1 MTTRDQ
7 ARHECMERTHFA
19 NRDHFQFLTHWL
31 KQLAGMGDD
40 GRHIASLLG
49 ELADYLGA
57 THACV
62 WQCQPALTDSTPLYS
77 YGYLNSQNQP
87 SHTSRRV
94 RPSASNGIN
103 IHTLAA
109 ALENTHTAWAQQP
122 QLLEDLSGPDTHAS
136 KNEASLK
143 LLQHGVR
150 SLWWIPGTQRLL
162 ALSLFF
168 RTPTDHRAEDQ
179 ALLTS
184 LVQALECYAPQSV
197 TTPTLPTAVDETPL
211 MQLLKHSSDGFCR
224 VVFHPPIS
232 LQDDQTL
239 LLDRLRKGR
248 INATNEAL
256 AAGLNLALGTPI
268 IGRTLS
274 DLIADTEL
282 TPLLRAAVEAQFS
295 RVRTLSTLFQEDHV
309 QRVETS
315 CQGDIYDGELTQL
328 WLTRR
333 DLSHEQRLAQM
344 LTHQSSHDALTQ
356 LRNRSAL
363 IDDLNS
369 AIAIRGPQ
377 NRAVGLMLLDLDRFK
392 DYNDTFG
399 HPFGDEIIVQL
410 AHRLG
415 ALAQRYDATVY
426 RVGGDEF
433 ALLFDALHD
442 LSKLHMLSMQLL
454 AEVQEPLHVNDM
466 ALSLD
471 ASIGISG
478 FPMHGSNAAGLLRCA
493 DVALNQAKHAPFS
506 AMQYEP
512 AHDHFT
518 KRRLSILTGLRPAL
532 KNDGMHLV
540 FQPKM
545 TLAGRTINGFE
556 ALLRWHPEDGPPVS
570 PNEFIPLAE
579 VSNQMHDLTR
589 WVVDAVIHQQKTW
602 QNLGLSMPL
611 AFNISPANLAD
622 ARFMHYLSEQ
632 CARHQVAPE
641 RLHIEIT
648 ESALMDNLHDS
659 RRILNNLRSQGF
671 TVCIDDFGTG
681 YSSLSYLRDLP
692 ADIIKIDMS
701 FIRNLVDNPRTQ
713 LIVRSLIQLSHSLEL
728 TVVAEGVEDEATLQ
742 MLEEMGCDQIQG
754 FLLAPGLSAT
764 DAQAFLQNAL
774 AAN

>member
-1 MTTRDQ
+1 MMTRD
-7 ARHECMERTHFA
+7 RFHHECMDSTHPV
-19 NRDHFQFLTHWL
+19 NRDHFQFLAHWL
-31 KQLAGMGDD
+31 KQLAAPSLDS
-40 GRHIASLLG
+40 RLPTFLLG
-49 ELADYLGA
+49 ELADYFGA
-57 THACV
+57 AQACI
-62 WQCQPALTDSTPLYS
+62 WQCTEDLATNTPIIS
-77 YGYLNSQNQP
+77 FGISA
-87 SHTSRRV
+87 T
-94 RPSASNGIN
+94 SASLPFPDRRAGHSPIGLQ
-103 IHTLAA
+103 TLRA
-109 ALENTHTAWAQQP
+109 ALETPGTPPLHKPRLLTDISAPTA
-122 QLLEDLSGPDTHAS
+122 HATN
-136 KNEASLK
+136 NEAELK
-143 LLQHGVR
+143 LLQQGIR
-150 SLWWIPGTQRLL
+150 SVWWIPSSKGQL
-162 ALSLFF
+162 ALSLLLHHPSTY
-168 RTPTDHRAEDQ
+168 RSDDQ
-179 ALLTS
+179 TLLTTLLQS
-184 LVQALECYAPQSV
+184 LECHLHRSP
-197 TTPTLPTAVDETPL
+197 TPPPTVHVDGDDKPL

-224 VVFHPPIS
+224 VSFHPPIP
-232 LQDDQTL
+232 LAADQAL
-239 LLDRLRKGR
+239 VLEQLREGR

-256 AAGLNLALGTPI
+256 ASGLNKPVGVNFT
-268 IGRTLS
+268 GQTLRE
-274 DLIADTEL
+274 LITDTEL
-282 TPLLRAAVEAQFS
+282 TPLLQAAIEAQFG
-295 RVRTLSTLFQEDHV
+295 RVRTHSTQFLDDHV
-309 QRVETS
+309 QRIETS
-315 CQGDIYDGELTQL
+315 CQGEIADGALTQL

-333 DLSHEQRLAQM
+333 DLTHEQRLTNL
-344 LTHQSSHDALTQ
+344 LTHQSNHDALTQ
-356 LRNRSAL
+356 LRNRNAL
-363 IDDLNS
+363 IGDLDT

-377 NRAVGLMLLDLDRFK
+377 KRAVGLMLLDLDRFK

-399 HPFGDEIIVQL
+399 HPFGDEIITQL

-454 AEVQEPLHVNDM
+454 AEVQEPLHINDM

-478 FPMHGSNAAGLLRCA
+478 YPMHGNNAASLLRCA

-545 TLAGRTINGFE
+545 LLAGRAVSGFE
-556 ALLRWHPEDGPPVS
+556 ALLRWHPNDGPPVS

-589 WVVDAVIHQQKTW
+589 WVVDAVIQQQKAW
-602 QNLGLSMPL
+602 RLQGVAVPL

-622 ARFMHYLSEQ
+622 VRFMHYLSEQ
-632 CARHQVAPE
+632 CARHQVSPSQ
-641 RLHIEIT
+641 LHIEIT
-648 ESALMDNLHDS
+648 ESALMNNLKDS

-713 LIVRSLIQLSHSLEL
+713 IIVESLIKMSHSLGL
-728 TVVAEGVEDEATLQ
+728 VVVAEGVEDEATLA
-742 MLEEMGCDQIQG
+742 MLEGMGCDQIQG
-754 FLLAPGLSAT
+754 FILAPGLSAT
-764 DAQAFLQNAL
+764 DAQAFLTSTSSQH
-774 AAN
+774 